1 MQARIHILSSNME
14 SRHCQKI
21 RLPNRPCFNSKFIPG
36 NDWCHQL
43 FLRCGVKTVLV
54 RPALKVLHICI
65 FMKILSRKTRPA
77 LGPTGPQTCSPA
89 ALKAHCARPGL
100 IYRQIYVQ
108 PGLISP
114 NYHCGREVSK
124 YILLG
129 EFHRHSFIKSTW
141 TAWRLQW
148 PHYGWADNNQPTNQT
163 NQQTNKQTNK

>member
-1 MQARIHILSSNME
+1 MPGPDFHPLTLILIGTPPCRLE
-14 SRHCQKI
+14 YIFCPPIWKVDIAKKI

-36 NDWCHQL
+36 NDWSHQL
-43 FLRCGVKTVLV
+43 FFRCGVKTVLV
-54 RPALKVLHICI
+54 RPALKVLQICI

-129 EFHRHSFIKSTW
+129 EFHRHSFIKST
-141 TAWRLQW
+141 
-148 PHYGWADNNQPTNQT
+148 
-163 NQQTNKQTNK
+163 